1 MTYAAHTDALLDRPA
16 KQCTSTFPPLFTAPL
31 INSKHCGK
39 WLRISASGL
48 SATSTVIYFTPSTCL
63 ISNPLATVR
72 TCVIPFSLICSSLC
86 AAPIDPRYRFGAMSA
101 GTLSSF
107 TFFAVK
113 INRIKAT
120 TLSTCFSSF
129 GVPSGVRC
137 IFTVFLV
144 VVFATVGV
152 CPSMCTSSKKSSS
165 FTSSSSS
172 SSNASSSCMP
182 FFMATSAENLRTPR
196 ALLFFPS

>member
-1 MTYAAHTDALLDRPA
+1 M
-16 KQCTSTFPPLFTAPL
+16 
-31 INSKHCGK
+31 
-39 WLRISASGL
+39 
-48 SATSTVIYFTPSTCL
+48 
-63 ISNPLATVR
+63 
-72 TCVIPFSLICSSLC
+72 IPFSLICSSLC

-182 FFMATSAENLRTPR
+182 AMATSAENLRTRVP
-196 ALLFFPS
+196 LFFPSRNRVLTTVLPAAPWTVCGKNCASSFCCIIRF